1 MNPSMYDASFVQP
14 CRVRLLVVPIGK
26 WKRSQFLEAVTK
38 LRGYN
43 EVRLVDITPI
53 DSPLFTP
60 QGFPQGRLF
69 FEVITSGHNDSLNL
83 FLYDFEP
90 FRKIFVVVG
99 LVNDDSSSE
108 DNLKILKEKYPTVIS
123 HNLIYVNSSNNN
135 NNNTGSPPD
144 AHVFHSGND
153 FESNLE
159 PIVCDIGRNFL
170 QALSHYYSSYK
181 HVTLRSPGAIG
192 GNAVLKTSL
201 TRQLA
206 NANLPANSTSS
217 SSSSRKMNSFESTTS
232 SIKRSASLKLAKSLS
247 SSENRSQLR
256 SQGRQH
262 KILGNFQLLAGRYI
276 NALHSFTE
284 AVTQLYKVR
293 DHLWLASALDGIA
306 ICFLLL
312 SFLNISFQVPYIIML
327 IIPIQTSNPSV
338 DPSSPRN
345 SSNGPI
351 KSPRNSS
358 STLALSQDVDV
369 ENTNLPI
376 LIRSISE
383 KILYYYELSLN
394 HHCDYAPQT
403 VYAETLLKTLTFMV
417 TCHSSTQLS
426 PPVLE
431 KIIKGSLSSDLGPAV
446 VFEGD
451 QLGPIDGTDE
461 ILFSKIE
468 IYSFANKIFELQLK
482 EMDLESQT
490 IIYIVLSKVYHS
502 LGFARKRL
510 FVLRLL
516 LVALLANPEKINW
529 GDNYQ
534 EILNGMIKLYGIE
547 DRTPETSVQDSQAS
561 TWLTLQR
568 KCLQLCLM
576 VSRKMKNSVST
587 SRYAIMLLS
596 RYTHLLTQSEQ
607 QNIFTSFIQPSMS
620 EGHIQSYWD
629 PFLLRDVKLTRLES
643 DVSGGELPFESE
655 MSVLDK
661 SAKVNPTRSDEVFNP
676 FRHLLAADKVVS
688 EMDSTTQNVFL
699 VGDRA
704 MFSCMVQNPFKFEI
718 SLTGVQ
724 FNFETTEF
732 CELGKNDVSFKRPYY
747 VGPESIRIVNL
758 PLELKKATHHGWL
771 NIDSVK
777 LSVMGLPA
785 RDFPIALSE
794 NRTSKEAVEN
804 DRFNAGRVQIKI
816 LPEQPELQLLRTN
829 NMTDNSWMMLHGT
842 KKRFTITMRNKS
854 LRCPIEH
861 LQFSH
866 VSNIEQSIKPDYWK
880 KMQLDDLYGLESQLE
895 WMKNS
900 CIKFID
906 PPQRLEPHETCSF
919 DMEVD
924 ATATPFH
931 FNGFELV
938 INYGMNS
945 NDKSRMYLK
954 TLQSSYHVTLKRSI
968 EVPSVD
974 IVSLNQDFT
983 SETDHVDWVH
993 YILEKQKKD
1002 GDFNI
1007 NKYLLLLLDVRNS
1020 WIDSIKIQIHYED
1033 FESHA
1038 YTIESLHTTRVVVP
1052 IKKLDYQNYNFKKQS
1067 VPRVWQGR
1075 QYIQSGLTEEQEI
1088 EMRERFWCRQHILS
1102 RLSCNWVLTTDPS
1115 IKGTVNFP
1123 QFFERFDPKMV
1134 SSLYEAK
1141 YPYHIDLSIDKS
1153 SVAKGQCVKAVVKV
1167 SPTSNSDLT
1176 ASPQSSPEKL
1186 ILNFAIFDSH
1196 TAKLL
1201 SKSNRRVLFNG
1212 TLSRHL
1218 IVVKPVETQL
1228 QLLPLEKGS
1237 YEICVCPSRSDSKD
1251 QAIQFN
1257 PGLVTFTVV

>member
-14 CRVRLLVVPIGK
+14 CRVRLLVVPVGK

-38 LRGYN
+38 LRKYN

-69 FEVITSGHNDSLNL
+69 FEVITSGHNDALNL

-108 DNLKILKEKYPTVIS
+108 DNLKVLKEKYPTVIS
-123 HNLIYVNSSNNN
+123 HNLIYVGSNVDAGSSQ
-135 NNNTGSPPD
+135 D
-144 AHVFHSGND
+144 AQVFRSGD
-153 FESNLE
+153 EFESNLE
-159 PIVCDIGRNFL
+159 TIICDIGRNFL

-206 NANLPANSTSS
+206 HANLPTNSTSS
-217 SSSSRKMNSFESTTS
+217 SSSSRKMNSFESTTN

-247 SSENRSQLR
+247 TSENRSQLR

-276 NALHSFTE
+276 SALHSFTE

-306 ICFLLL
+306 ICLLLL
-312 SFLNISFQVPYIIML
+312 SFLNISFQIPYIVML
-327 IIPIQTSNPSV
+327 IIPVQTSNPSA
-338 DPSSPRN
+338 DPISPRN

-351 KSPRNSS
+351 RSPRNSS
-358 STLALSQDVDV
+358 SSLGLSQDVDV
-369 ENTNLPI
+369 ENVNLPI

-403 VYAETLLKTLTFMV
+403 VYSETLLKTLTFMV
-417 TCHSSTQLS
+417 TCYSSTKLS
-426 PPVLE
+426 PPILE
-431 KIIKGSLSSDLGPAV
+431 KIIKGSLSSSLGPATM
-446 VFEGD
+446 FD
-451 QLGPIDGTDE
+451 SNQLGPIDGKDE

-516 LVALLANPEKINW
+516 LVALLANQEKINW
-529 GDNYQ
+529 DENYL
-534 EILNGMIKLYGIE
+534 EILDGMIKLYGIE

-561 TWLTLQR
+561 AWLTLQR

-576 VSRKMKNSVST
+576 VSRKLKNSECT
-587 SRYAIMLLS
+587 SRYAVMLLS

-607 QNIFTSFIQPSMS
+607 QNLFTSFIQPSMFD
-620 EGHIQSYWD
+620 GYIQSYWD

-643 DVSGGELPFESE
+643 DVSGGELPVESE

-661 SAKVNPTRSDEVFNP
+661 KAKVNPTRSDEVFNP
-676 FRHLLAADKVVS
+676 FRQLLAADKVVS
-688 EMDSTTQNVFL
+688 EADPTSQNVFL

-718 SLTGVQ
+718 SFTGIQ
-724 FNFETTEF
+724 FNSETTKF
-732 CELGKNDVSFKRPYY
+732 CELGKSDVNLKRPYY
-747 VGPESIRIVNL
+747 VGPESIRIINL
-758 PLELKKATHHGWL
+758 PLELKKATHHEWL

-777 LSVMGLPA
+777 ISVMGLPA
-785 RDFPIALSE
+785 KDFPIALSE
-794 NRTSKEAVEN
+794 NRISKPDVEN

-842 KKRFTITMRNKS
+842 KKRFTITLRNKS
-854 LRCPIEH
+854 LKCPIEH
-861 LQFSH
+861 LQFLHS
-866 VSNIEQSIKPDYWK
+866 SNIEQSIKPDYWK
-880 KMQLDDLYGLESQLE
+880 KMQLDDLYGLETQLE
-895 WMKNS
+895 WMKNK

-906 PPQRLEPHETCSF
+906 PPQRMEPHETCSF

-931 FNGFELV
+931 FNGFDLV
-938 INYGMNS
+938 INYGMNA
-945 NDKSRMYLK
+945 NDKSRVYLK
-954 TLQSSYHVTLKRSI
+954 TLHSSYHVTLKRSI
-968 EVPSVD
+968 EVSSID

-983 SETDHVDWVH
+983 SEADHVDWVH
-993 YILEKQKKD
+993 YLLKKQETD
-1002 GDFNI
+1002 DNFNI

-1020 WIDSIKIQIHYED
+1020 WIDSIKTQLHYED
-1033 FESHA
+1033 FESHE
-1038 YTIESLHTTRVVVP
+1038 YTIESLHTTRVVIP
-1052 IKKLDYQNYNFKKQS
+1052 IRKLEYQNYNFKKQL

-1075 QYIQSGLTEEQEI
+1075 QYIQSGLNEEQEI

-1102 RLSCNWVLTTDPS
+1102 RLSCDWILTTDAS
-1115 IKGTVNFP
+1115 IKGTVYFP
-1123 QFFERFDPKMV
+1123 QFLERFDPKMV

-1141 YPYHIDLSIDKS
+1141 SPYHIDLSIDKR
-1153 SVAKGQCVKAVVKV
+1153 SVTKGECVNAVVKV
-1167 SPTSNSDLT
+1167 SPRSISDCT
-1176 ASPQSSPEKL
+1176 TSPQSPPERL
-1186 ILNFAIFDSH
+1186 LLNFAIFDSH

-1218 IVVKPVETQL
+1218 IVIKPVETQL

-1237 YEICVCPSRSDSKD
+1237 YEICVCLSRSDSKD

-1257 PGLVTFTVV
+1257 SGLVTFTVI